1 MEQSLFHVQSGT
13 TRAKLL
19 YSAVL
24 LFLERGY
31 QNTTAQMI
39 SEKIGM
45 TTGAFF
51 RAFPNKESLLYTL
64 TEYMLDIL
72 FDRAA
77 NELGPET
84 DPLLV
89 YSVSISVQF
98 HIAELSASLQD
109 VYVTAYSLPST
120 SECIYQKVTKKTVR
134 FFQQYLPDFEEKD
147 FYETEIATGGM
158 VRSYLARKC
167 DLYFT
172 IEQKLR
178 RFLSASL
185 TVYNVPRE
193 TREKIIG
200 QTLAQDLHGMAQ
212 QLLEDTVAQAERGFD
227 RELRSGIST

>member
-1 MEQSLFHVQSGT
+1 MEQPLFHVRSGT

>member
-1 MEQSLFHVQSGT
+1 LEQPLFHVQSGT

-120 SECIYQKVTKKTVR
+120 SECIYQKVTKKTAR

-172 IEQKLR
+172 VEQKLR

-193 TREKIIG
+193 TRERIIG

-227 RELRSGIST
+227 RELRS

>member
-98 HIAELSASLQD
+98 HIAEFSASLQD
-109 VYVTAYSLPST
+109 VNVTAYSLPST